1 MCMDCF
7 KAHSTPDHKIT
18 MLQTDAEAQ
27 LKIVEDD
34 LNFIYDSIAHIDQKI
49 ELRRNLKE
57 KKEKAAVQFFNLIH

>member
-1 MCMDCF
+1 MDCF